1 MSATKSATAELAQ
14 RYFDISP
21 DLACV
26 GDKQRLIRV
35 NDRWREVL
43 GWRDDEIRN
52 REFMEFV
59 HPDDVAATV
68 ARVEELQSG
77 SSVVDFEN
85 RFATRDGEW
94 RTLAWTAKLE
104 PDSGLVLASAR
115 DVTAHRR
122 IEQERDELNRMLTA
136 LSDLQ
141 TTYLK
146 AGLTRDWWQQAL
158 DVLIETTGSEFGF
171 VGRVELDEEDAPY
184 LHSYAV
190 TDIAWN
196 EWSRQHY
203 DAYQV
208 AGMEF
213 HSLETLFGATLS
225 TGNLVISNSPSND
238 PRSGGLPEGH
248 PPLLSYAGIPLLDAD
263 GMVGMIGLA
272 NRSGGFTDDHVDRLQ
287 PLRAMLAQIISRD
300 VSSTKAETDPLTGLP
315 NRAAFMKRIDKLLA
329 QSNRRR
335 RQFGVLLVDL
345 DGFKEVNDSNGHL
358 VGDEVLCEAANV
370 AATTLRSEDLLA
382 RLGGDE
388 FAVLL
393 PDCDVSAMHLAGE
406 RLREAIGTITHGVVP
421 GFGASVG
428 GVVATSIDTDWTS
441 LYLRADVRL
450 YEAKRQGGNR
460 VITSD

>member
-1 MSATKSATAELAQ
+1 MSATGSATAELAQ

-26 GDKQRLIRV
+26 GDDHRLIRV

-43 GWRDDEIRN
+43 GWHEEEICN
-52 REFMEFV
+52 REFIDFV
-59 HPDDVAATV
+59 HPDDVEAT
-68 ARVEELQSG
+68 ASRVQELQRG
-77 SSVVDFEN
+77 TAVVDFEN
-85 RFATRDGEW
+85 RFATRDGGW
-94 RTLAWTAKLE
+94 RTLAWTAKAE
-104 PDSGLVLASAR
+104 PETGLVLASAR
-115 DVTAHRR
+115 DVTAHRL

-141 TTYLK
+141 TTYLQT
-146 AGLTRDWWQQAL
+146 GLTREWWQQAL
-158 DVLIETTGSEFGF
+158 DVLIESTGSEFGF
-171 VGRVELDEEDAPY
+171 VGRVEHDEEDAPY

-196 EWSRQHY
+196 DWSRQHY
-203 DAYQV
+203 DTYQA

-225 TGNLVISNSPSND
+225 TGDLVISNSPFND

-248 PPLLSYAGIPLLDAD
+248 PPLLAYAGIPLLDAD

-272 NRSGGFTDDHVDRLQ
+272 NRTGGFTDDDVARLQ

-300 VSSTKAETDPLTGLP
+300 VSSARADTDPLTGLP
-315 NRAAFMKRIDKLLA
+315 NRAAFMKQIDKLLS

-358 VGDEVLCEAANV
+358 IGDEVLCEAARV
-370 AATTLRSEDLLA
+370 AAATLRSDDMLA

-393 PDCDVSAMHLAGE
+393 PDCDLARMRLAGE
-406 RLREAIGTITHGVVP
+406 RLKEAIGAISEGVVP

-428 GVVATSIDTDWTS
+428 GVVATNVDTDWTS

-460 VITSD
+460 VIASD